1 MATPAMQSALA
12 QMTSLAQQA
21 GATSVARPLDEAA
34 LVADGS
40 GGFADAL
47 KSSIQRI
54 NQLKNDADAGAMA
67 FQAGVPGVELNDVMV
82 DMQKASLAFQMG
94 QQVRDR
100 LVGAY
105 REVMNMQ
112 V

>member
-1 MATPAMQSALA
+1 MVTPVMQSALA
-12 QMTSLAQQA
+12 QMASLAQQA
-21 GATSVARPLDEAA
+21 GVASVQPLDRASLQAET
-34 LVADGS
+34 
-40 GGFADAL
+40 GGFSDAL
-47 KSSIQRI
+47 KSSMQRI
-54 NQLKNDADAGAMA
+54 NQLVHEADVGGKAL
-67 FQAGVPGVELNDVMV
+67 QAGVPGVELNEVMV